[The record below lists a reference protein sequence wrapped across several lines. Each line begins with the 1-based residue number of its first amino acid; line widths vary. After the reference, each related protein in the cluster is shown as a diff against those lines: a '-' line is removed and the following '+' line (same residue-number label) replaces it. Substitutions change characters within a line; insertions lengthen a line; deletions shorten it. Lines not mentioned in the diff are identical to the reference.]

1 VAVIVRDATAEDWPA
16 IWAFQRQIVAAGD
29 TFAYDPRMTEA
40 EAKAMWMMPSPDR
53 TVVAVADDGTMLGSA
68 NYHRNRPGPGSHVAS
83 ANFMVDPAHWGK
95 GVGRA
100 LCEEGLA
107 WARGQGYR
115 GMQFNAVA
123 ATNTRAIALYQSLGF
138 EIVGTV
144 PGAFKHP
151 TEGYVGLVVM
161 YRAL

>member
-1 VAVIVRDATAEDWPA
+1 
-16 IWAFQRQIVAAGD
+16 
-29 TFAYDPRMTEA
+29 MTEA

-53 TVVAVADDGTMLGSA
+53 TVVAGAEDGTKLGSA